1 MWKMEFYFQSNWN
14 NSLKCPNSNSL
25 SHCLTELFPIYQNK
39 YWTIRQWDHLSID
52 QSTQHIILKIVGILT
67 ICHSFS
73 GGILCDAMKLTC
85 GSTSATTIGGAIYR
99 TGHTFVLT
107 HGVTSTVTSGS
118 LGFKLSY
125 KQLPCNAA
133 NVDYNGET

>member
-1 MWKMEFYFQSNWN
+1 M
-14 NSLKCPNSNSL
+14 
-25 SHCLTELFPIYQNK
+25 
-39 YWTIRQWDHLSID
+39 
-52 QSTQHIILKIVGILT
+52 

-107 HGVTSTVTSGS
+107 HGVTATNLAGS

-125 KQLPCNAA
+125 LQLPCGSSIGYTTT
-133 NVDYNGET
+133 DL